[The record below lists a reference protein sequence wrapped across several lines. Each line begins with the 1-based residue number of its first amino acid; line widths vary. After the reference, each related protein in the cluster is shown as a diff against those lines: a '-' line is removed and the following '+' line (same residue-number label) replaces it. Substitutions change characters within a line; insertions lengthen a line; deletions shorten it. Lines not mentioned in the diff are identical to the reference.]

1 MDGTRDRH
9 LEEQGPTRT
18 FGRMGFDTRR
28 LGGSFFFY
36 FKRKKSKE
44 RETVRIGKDVF
55 DSIGSDLGVK
65 EKKKR
70 WYARVTKKGIRTCS
84 CAHESMGSEASSW
97 ELFACGILLS
107 ASLYLYTL
115 YVVEPWL
122 RKR

>member
-1 MDGTRDRH
+1 MVHEIDTWRNKDRRGRS
-9 LEEQGPTRT
+9 EEWDSIREGQ
-18 FGRMGFDTRR
+18 
-28 LGGSFFFY
+28 LGHFFFC